1 MGTLP
6 KKLHLWFVAPPLLE
20 EAAAVVR
27 ACTGFYQCTQLH
39 PCHVLSDVF
48 VLCASQ
54 YLYLY
59 ESTVEFSL
67 LRIAERSS
75 CIVVR
80 NIKDTLASDSYW
92 ALSHKTLSRGVSSSI
107 NEKRRLLPASSPTN
121 HHHQPNQTKPPHQQ
135 STRHQQG
142 INNELHCTLT
152 KKSSSPSELL
162 NIIWT

>member
-48 VLCASQ
+48 VLCTSQ

-67 LRIAERSS
+67 PRIAELPS

-80 NIKDTLASDSYW
+80 NIKDTLADDS
-92 ALSHKTLSRGVSSSI
+92 
-107 NEKRRLLPASSPTN
+107 
-121 HHHQPNQTKPPHQQ
+121 
-135 STRHQQG
+135 
-142 INNELHCTLT
+142 
-152 KKSSSPSELL
+152 
-162 NIIWT
+162 

>member
-1 MGTLP
+1 MASLHLISCAGGSVGTLP

-27 ACTGFYQCTQLH
+27 ACTGFYQCTQLQ

-48 VLCASQ
+48 VLCTSQ

-59 ESTVEFSL
+59 RSFYQSTVEFSL

-80 NIKDTLASDSYW
+80 NIKDTLADDS
-92 ALSHKTLSRGVSSSI
+92 
-107 NEKRRLLPASSPTN
+107 
-121 HHHQPNQTKPPHQQ
+121 
-135 STRHQQG
+135 
-142 INNELHCTLT
+142 
-152 KKSSSPSELL
+152 
-162 NIIWT
+162 

>member
-48 VLCASQ
+48 VLCTSQ

-59 ESTVEFSL
+59 RSFYQSKVEFSL
-67 LRIAERSS
+67 LRIVERPS

-80 NIKDTLASDSYW
+80 NIKDTLADDS
-92 ALSHKTLSRGVSSSI
+92 
-107 NEKRRLLPASSPTN
+107 
-121 HHHQPNQTKPPHQQ
+121 
-135 STRHQQG
+135 
-142 INNELHCTLT
+142 
-152 KKSSSPSELL
+152 
-162 NIIWT
+162 